1 MRLSSRTVYADV
13 SVVEESTARPLRMNF
28 GGIVF
33 RLDVD
38 EAIELANKLVD
49 TAESVK
55 IQDRKQ
61 S

>member
-1 MRLSSRTVYADV
+1 M
-13 SVVEESTARPLRMNF
+13 EESTARPLRMNF